1 MAETIMIEGRPYLKR
16 NPLGV
21 LGLSFV
27 TLGIYFFYWYW
38 KVNDELSTFEHDD
51 SISPTRSLVAIT
63 LGWVIFVP
71 PFIAI
76 YNTAKHVQGDERR
89 LGTQPELE
97 PALTIALLVLVSIVN
112 GVYIQDHLNRVWER
126 SVGSAPARP
135 DGSAG

>member
-1 MAETIMIEGRPYLKR
+1 MAETITIEGRPYLKR

-63 LGWVIFVP
+63 LGWVVFVP
-71 PFIAI
+71 PFIAM
-76 YNTAKHVQGDERR
+76 YNTAKPVQNDERR
-89 LGTQPELE
+89 LQSQPELE
-97 PALTIALLVLVSIVN
+97 PAITIALLVLVSIVN
-112 GVYIQDHLNRVWER
+112 GLYIQDHVNRIWER
-126 SVGSAPARP
+126 SVGRAPARP
-135 DGSAG
+135 DGSTG

>member
-1 MAETIMIEGRPYLKR
+1 MAETITIEGRPYLKR

-63 LGWVIFVP
+63 LGWVVFVP
-71 PFIAI
+71 PFIAM
-76 YNTAKHVQGDERR
+76 YNTAKPVQNDERR
-89 LGTQPELE
+89 LQSQPELE
-97 PALTIALLVLVSIVN
+97 PAITIALLVLVSIVN
-112 GVYIQDHLNRVWER
+112 GLYIQDHVNRIWER
-126 SVGSAPARP
+126 SVGTAPARP
-135 DGSAG
+135 DGSTG